1 MTILPTGADTAP
13 VADAKP
19 SPWNDFFEILTT
31 FTPDTHAL
39 RVPRRLAADGAA
51 VAGTV
56 LVRRGPTVVSADTI
70 KGWNLSMRLT
80 SGRLWSELDLVPRN
94 RGVME
99 GIRACLDG
107 FVAFRWRHSVFG
119 RS

>member
-13 VADAKP
+13 VADDKP
-19 SPWNDFFEILTT
+19 SPWNDYFEILTT

-107 FVAFRWRHSVFG
+107 FVAFRWCHSVFG